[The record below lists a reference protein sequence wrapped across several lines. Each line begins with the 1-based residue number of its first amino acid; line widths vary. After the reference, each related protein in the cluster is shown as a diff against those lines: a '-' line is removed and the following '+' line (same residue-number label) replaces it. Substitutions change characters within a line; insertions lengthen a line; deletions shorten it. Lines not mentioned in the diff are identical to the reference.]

1 MAIVK
6 NKERVVKEI
15 REKQRL
21 SYKGTPIRQSADF
34 AKETL
39 QHIFKILKGKKKM
52 PSRILYPEKLS
63 FRIEGE
69 IKKFSGRKKLKEYRN
84 TKSIIKEMLTGF
96 LYIEK
101 KQEYIGKRKSQ

>member
-1 MAIVK
+1 MANVK
-6 NKERVVKEI
+6 NEERVVREI

-34 AKETL
+34 SKEIL
-39 QHIFKILKGKKKM
+39 QRIFKILKGKKKL
-52 PSRILYPEKLS
+52 PTRILYPERLS

-96 LYIEK
+96 VYIEK
-101 KQEYIGKRKSQ
+101 K

>member
-1 MAIVK
+1 MLQV
-6 NKERVVKEI
+6 RW
-15 REKQRL
+15 Q
-21 SYKGTPIRQSADF
+21 YKD
-34 AKETL
+34 
-39 QHIFKILKGKKKM
+39 IFKVIKLKYLQ
-52 PSRILYPEKLS
+52 PRTLYPERLS

-84 TKSIIKEMLTGF
+84 TKSIIKEMLTGL